1 MAEKEHAQ
9 EVWTIVPVSA
19 FLILV
24 ITMNYSPDDIV
35 LLDLVCLISR
45 QKIKNYH
52 NSQTFIIMGKSSIN
66 EHTMGYKLG

>member
-24 ITMNYSPDDIV
+24 ITMNYSPDYIV

-45 QKIKNYH
+45 QKIKTITIH
-52 NSQTFIIMGKSSIN
+52 KPLSSWEN
-66 EHTMGYKLG
+66 HL